1 MFKVKNNRLLIENK
15 NNRLTIQNWL
25 NKKKKSFVMKIL
37 FSKL

>member
-1 MFKVKNNRLLIENK
+1 MFKVMNNRLLIKNK

>member
-25 NKKKKSFVMKIL
+25 NKKKKVL
-37 FSKL
+37 